1 MKRVVANV
9 LSLLIVLGA
18 TTLLSA
24 KGITTKIRI
33 TGAKLRTPVEISDPK
48 ILKNFNVWAGP
59 GTWMNDVEG
68 TDGFIIDWVSGAIT
82 ERPRGLDAYEVSF
95 YVKYANLPATEQ
107 KDQLAYVVSYEADPS
122 TGQSY
127 VYLPGKADE
136 WYRLNTKAIF
146 RGREGNWFRATAAW
160 QSAVKQVIAQVA
172 R

>member
-1 MKRVVANV
+1 MKRVVAAV
-9 LSLLIVLGA
+9 FSLLIVLGA

-24 KGITTKIRI
+24 KGNTTKVRI
-33 TGAKLRTPVEISDPK
+33 TGATLQAPVEISDPE
-48 ILKNFNVWAGP
+48 ILKNFHVWAGP
-59 GTWMNDVEG
+59 GTAVNGVEG
-68 TDGFIIDWVSGAIT
+68 TDGFIIDWGSGTVA

-95 YVKYANLPATEQ
+95 YVKYANRPAGEQ

-146 RGREGNWFRATAAW
+146 RGREGKWFRATAAW
-160 QSAVKQVIAQVA
+160 QTAVDQIIAQAA